1 MRHRGWKIGF
11 GLSWLLAV
19 PFYYFG
25 IEGMLEGV
33 SEGRINLLSGLDVS
47 IVLLML
53 APALI
58 PQVILGYFAF
68 RR

>member
-33 SEGRINLLSGLDVS
+33 S
-47 IVLLML
+47 
-53 APALI
+53 
-58 PQVILGYFAF
+58 
-68 RR
+68 